1 MTSTP
6 TGRGPFAHSATRAFW
21 MPWAPA
27 LGVAGGL
34 LQALPI
40 RAGFDCCCMPWAAI
54 AGAIATFAIV
64 QKASARMEPA
74 EGALVGLITGSVAGL
89 VGGVVAALREMLFAS
104 GGLIAPLLSND
115 VELTSSDVLRFV
127 WAGAATFFAYL
138 ALSPALGAIGGAV
151 GAAIA
156 KPSPSPPPP
165 A

>member
-1 MTSTP
+1 MAP
-6 TGRGPFAHSATRAFW
+6 RAPFAGSATRAFW

-27 LGVAGGL
+27 IGVAAGL

-40 RAGFDCCCMPWAAI
+40 RTGFDCCCMPWAGI
-54 AGAIATFAIV
+54 AGAIATFVIV
-64 QKASARMEPA
+64 QKARARMEPA

-104 GGLIAPLLSND
+104 TGLIAPFLSNE
-115 VELTSSDVLRFV
+115 VELTTSDVLRFV

-156 KPSPSPPPP
+156 RPPSPPP
-165 A
+165 AS